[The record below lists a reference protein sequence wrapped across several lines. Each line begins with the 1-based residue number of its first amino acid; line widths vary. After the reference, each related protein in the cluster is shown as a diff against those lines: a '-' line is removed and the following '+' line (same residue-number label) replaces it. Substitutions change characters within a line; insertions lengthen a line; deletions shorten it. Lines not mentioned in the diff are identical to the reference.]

1 MGKITLTITLTH
13 KCTEHGMIQNFIL
26 KLKTPRYKNPNVLKY
41 RDKLN
46 EDSVVV
52 DINVGVNALL
62 ILP

>member
-1 MGKITLTITLTH
+1 
-13 KCTEHGMIQNFIL
+13 MIQNFIL

-46 EDSVVV
+46 EDSVVI

>member
-1 MGKITLTITLTH
+1 
-13 KCTEHGMIQNFIL
+13 MIQNFIL
-26 KLKTPRYKNPNVLKY
+26 KLKTPRYKNPNDLKY

-46 EDSVVV
+46 EDSVVI